1 MTSFEFGENRFVV
14 WLAGCHNVIEDAREF
29 VARILDCLDCT
40 EASTLPT
47 IEVAEERFGIV
58 KRRTCYRKNR
68 SDAIFRF
75 VLRATNLPSGTGSVF
90 GTEVQPGCV
99 GKSDRSAPNSLKMV

>member
-14 WLAGCHNVIEDAREF
+14 RLASCYHVIDDAREF

-47 IEVAEERFGIV
+47 IEVAEERFIIV
-58 KRRTCYRKNR
+58 KRLTGPIRK
-68 SDAIFRF
+68 
-75 VLRATNLPSGTGSVF
+75 T
-90 GTEVQPGCV
+90 
-99 GKSDRSAPNSLKMV
+99 

>member
-14 WLAGCHNVIEDAREF
+14 RLAGCYNVKEDAREF

-40 EASTLPT
+40 EANTLPT
-47 IEVAEERFGIV
+47 VEVAEERFIIV
-58 KRRTCYRKNR
+58 KRLTGHTKNL

-75 VLRATNLPSGTGSVF
+75 DLRATHLPSGTGSVF
-90 GTEVQPGCV
+90 GTQVQPGCKT
-99 GKSDRSAPNSLKMV
+99 GRRWKIR